1 MLFSAGAVLG
11 VVDMPDLSAFWA
23 AGDGKKERS
32 DAATVRTPTIDAAK
46 WKKVGE
52 KGVWKEIAKD
62 AGDLRRLEPG
72 QRNSLSSAHADGP
85 SIIDQRDRHKTSST
99 PRFGAHGRRQR
110 SCQPRA
116 GRAAGPFI
124 DAAICRRPV
133 AWGVGEK
140 PKRAAA
146 DWDFG
151 CLTGRRP
158 QARASATC
166 HPFLGGLISRDRAH
180 DRLFVAR
187 R

>member
-23 AGDGKKERS
+23 AGDGEKERS
-32 DAATVRTPTIDAAK
+32 DASTVRTPTIDAAK

-133 AWGVGEK
+133 AWGMGDK

-146 DWDFG
+146 E
-151 CLTGRRP
+151 LRLPNRP
-158 QARASATC
+158 PPPSQGIC
-166 HPFLGGLISRDRAH
+166 HPFLDGLISRDRAH